1 MALLVLKAL
10 IAAGNSFAQK
20 VQKEQWCLYHLI
32 FDLVCLESF
41 CIQSSFRVTAV
52 VQMSLEFRTQLC
64 KVSLWIRKRGA
75 DVHLADVQC
84 CPKCK
89 NSKHVSIVLSPPS
102 LSSLSSSLLIS
113 SFPFPFSISS
123 SPPLCSP
130 PPHLFSFLAFPSS
143 LLHSLS
149 FFPFPSF
156 PSLSFSFSFPTI
168 SPIYYPRAREV
179 KVEEVK
185 LQGQHELWETLSQSP
200 LHASIKR

>member
-113 SFPFPFSISS
+113 SLLVFMRLKC
-123 SPPLCSP
+123 LCFEGLGVWWLTP
-130 PPHLFSFLAFPSS
+130 VIPRFWWWFLGQMLKDCYKF
-143 LLHSLS
+143 HSRLVK
-149 FFPFPSF
+149 
-156 PSLSFSFSFPTI
+156 PTEWDCLTKEKKI
-168 SPIYYPRAREV
+168 HG
-179 KVEEVK
+179 
-185 LQGQHELWETLSQSP
+185 L
-200 LHASIKR
+200 